1 MIVTKKQIINTLLV
15 AFSLS
20 LISCGAGDST
30 AKKVEG
36 TTFSLAKINSST
48 PFGSVY
54 SVPLKGTGSDGV
66 SFSGSIERINRKEE
80 MFQGVLVTPTDIL
93 LDAVNDTTNKSES
106 FKTTNYTD
114 INGNFISSVNLD
126 GIICTPDSLEKLP
139 LIVTVGDTGIMPTV
153 RCTDNSVY
161 ITSWKVTDVGNG
173 TIMYE
178 VTNDEQDIN
187 GTPQFR
193 SVDTFNI
200 EQNGIII
207 SIKFVQ
213 ETLST
218 GYTITLES
226 L

>member
-20 LISCGAGDST
+20 LISCGGSDNSGKT
-30 AKKVEG
+30 VEG
-36 TTFSLAKINSST
+36 TTFSLAKMNSSL

-54 SVPLKGTGSDGV
+54 SVPLKGSSSDGV
-66 SFSGSIERINRKEE
+66 NYTGSIERINRKEE
-80 MFQGVLVTPTDIL
+80 MLQGILVTPTDIL
-93 LDAVNDTTNKSES
+93 LDAVSNTLNQSQS

-114 INGNFISSVNLD
+114 INRNFISSVNLD
-126 GIICTPDSLEKLP
+126 GIICTPDSLGKLP
-139 LIVTVGDTGIMPTV
+139 LIGKVGDTGIMPTV
-153 RCTDNSVY
+153 RCSDNSVY
-161 ITSWKVTDVGNG
+161 ITSWKVTDAGNG
-173 TIMYE
+173 TIIYE

-213 ETLST
+213 EKFSN
-218 GYTITLES
+218 GYIITLES